1 MKLTLFSS
9 THDLCPF
16 FPHYSKPQCMLK
28 RSTQSVYLLCQSSSF
43 EVVYSFLFC
52 ILATLSS
59 GVSENIVLG
68 KKSNIHFVNSGNKSL
83 GKMPLCHSQTVYQQC
98 PIIYVRKT
106 QLLVSQLLH
115 ITLLAHFSEHPMNF
129 QFEAITTTNINFQI
143 LHCQVHSFEARLTLI
158 LG

>member
-1 MKLTLFSS
+1 MKLTLLSS

-28 RSTQSVYLLCQSSSF
+28 K
-43 EVVYSFLFC
+43 VYSICLPAVSKFFLWSCLLFFVLH
-52 ILATLSS
+52 LATLSS

-115 ITLLAHFSEHPMNF
+115 ITLLAHFSEQPMNF

>member
-1 MKLTLFSS
+1 MKPTIDTLF
-9 THDLCPF
+9 F
-16 FPHYSKPQCMLK
+16 HYSKPQCMLK

-43 EVVYSFLFC
+43 EGVYSSFLFC
-52 ILATLSS
+52 IQPTLSP
-59 GVSENIVLG
+59 GVSGNIVFG

-83 GKMPLCHSQTVYQQC
+83 GITPLCHSQTVYQQC

-115 ITLLAHFSEHPMNF
+115 ITPLAHFSEQPMNL
-129 QFEAITTTNINFQI
+129 QFEAIATTNINFQI
-143 LHCQVHSFEARLTLI
+143 LHCQVHSFEARLILI

>member
-1 MKLTLFSS
+1 MPIFSPLFKA
-9 THDLCPF
+9 TMHV
-16 FPHYSKPQCMLK
+16 KK
-28 RSTQSVYLLCQSSSF
+28 
-43 EVVYSFLFC
+43 VYSICLPAVSKFFLWSCLLFFVLH
-52 ILATLSS
+52 LATLSS

-68 KKSNIHFVNSGNKSL
+68 KKSNIHFVNSGNKVL
-83 GKMPLCHSQTVYQQC
+83 GIPILCHSQTVYQQC